1 MTEAE
6 WLSCTDPGK
15 MLKFLR
21 GKASQRKLRLFAAAA
36 WRLRCRDF
44 RTWEEVRKVV
54 AKAEQMADDR
64 YTPEPRDRRR
74 WILLSPGC
82 WSLAAETVRIL
93 LQTAGRSGI
102 TKELLAALLRD
113 VFAPFHSD
121 RFDPSWRAWNRGTLV
136 NLAQVIYEERAFDR
150 MPILADALE
159 DAGCADAD
167 ILLHC
172 REPGAHVRGCWLVDA
187 LLTKQ

>member
-6 WLSCTDPGK
+6 WRSSTDPGK
-15 MLKFLR
+15 MLRFLR

-44 RTWEEVRKVV
+44 RTWEDVRKVV
-54 AKAEQMADDR
+54 AKAEQMADGCH
-64 YTPEPRDRRR
+64 TPELGDRR

-82 WSLAAETVRIL
+82 WSIANDTIRIL
-93 LQTAGRSGI
+93 LETAGRSGI
-102 TKELLAALLRD
+102 TRELLADLLRD
-113 VFAPFHSD
+113 VFAPFHSG
-121 RFDPSWRAWNRGTLV
+121 RFDPSWRTWNGGTPA

-159 DAGCADAD
+159 DAGCSDRD
-167 ILLHC
+167 ILTHC
-172 REPGAHVRGCWLVDA
+172 RRGGVHVRGCFVLDA
-187 LLTKQ
+187 VLEKT